1 MKDKKTLA
9 KNDKNRFSLRWYR
22 TRKHRWNYWLPT
34 IKVWVVYV
42 NMCCQKK
49 FTKREKSMRPCY
61 WLSKKGEPSLLVV
74 KKGCALAIGCQKRVN
89 PRYWLS
95 KKDAPLLLVDRKE
108 CVLAIG
114 CQKKVAPLLLVVRK

>member
-1 MKDKKTLA
+1 MKDKNTLA

-22 TRKHRWNYWLPT
+22 TRKHRWNYWL
-34 IKVWVVYV
+34 
-42 NMCCQKK
+42 
-49 FTKREKSMRPCY
+49 
-61 WLSKKGEPSLLVV
+61 SKKGEPSLLVV
-74 KKGCALAIGCQKRVN
+74 KKECALAIGCQKRVN

-95 KKDAPLLLVDRKE
+95 KKDAPLLLVDRKG